1 MGRLRGGNRKLHIE
15 SSEEENVNAMDVVAN
30 LVDEMLVF
38 ACGLMITVMMNWN
51 ITSFIKPVEVDEQQK
66 VNADQFAE
74 MTKDSGVSSSYDQK
88 GVVYQDP
95 ETGEMYLVED
105 SGNDGREGDRVDGG
119 SGE

>member
-1 MGRLRGGNRKLHIE
+1 MGRLRGGNRKLHLE
-15 SSEEENVNAMDVVAN
+15 SSEEENVNAMDGVAN
-30 LVDEMLVF
+30 LVDAMLVF

-51 ITSFIKPVEVDEQQK
+51 ITSFVKPVEVDEQQK

-74 MTKDSGVSSSYDQK
+74 MTQDSGVSSSYDQK

-105 SGNDGREGDRVDGG
+105 AGDGSGAGDKTDGG
-119 SGE
+119 SSE

>member
-1 MGRLRGGNRKLHIE
+1 MGRLNNSNRKLHIE
-15 SSEEENVNAMDVVAN
+15 SSADENVNAMDGVAN
-30 LVDEMLVF
+30 LVDAMLVF

-51 ITSFIKPVEVDEQQK
+51 ITSFVKPVEVDEQQK
-66 VNADQFAE
+66 VKADQFAE
-74 MTKDSGVSSSYDQK
+74 MTKDSGVSSAYDQK

-105 SGNDGREGDRVDGG
+105 PDQGGANADGG